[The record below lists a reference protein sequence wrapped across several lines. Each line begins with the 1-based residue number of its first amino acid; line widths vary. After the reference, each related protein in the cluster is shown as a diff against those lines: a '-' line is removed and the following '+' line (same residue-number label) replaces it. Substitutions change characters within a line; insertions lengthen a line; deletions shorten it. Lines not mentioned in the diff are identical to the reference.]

1 MLIAAAPLAVML
13 FLGGCSTNAFIAADP
28 DSAAFLERRIVQK
41 NDEVRIA
48 AAVPDAA
55 ETEALTGLPLYSQ
68 GIQPVWLE
76 VTNTGSRGLR
86 LLIASIDRDYYSPLE
101 VAWMNRG
108 GYSDKGKADME
119 RWFYENAIDRRIP
132 PGETRSGLVY
142 THLTPGT
149 KGFNVDVVASD
160 LDSYSFT
167 FFVPIPGFTADYME
181 VDFAG
186 LYGPQ
191 EIETLSDDALRE
203 KIRDERCCAT
213 DESGTKQGDPFN
225 VVIVA
230 APLALRRALLRAGWH
245 ETEAGSAETAIAR
258 LQRYR
263 GRPPDGT
270 FTKSRPDGAE
280 RKELRLWLAPATNGG
295 EPMWLGQVV
304 YNFGH
309 AGDDTDDL
317 RVDPDIDEARDY
329 FLQDLWYGQSVRQAV
344 YARAFD
350 PVPEGDP
357 VMTFSGSSYFS
368 SGHCAVVWL
377 SEEPV
382 AMDDVHLLGWW
393 TEEELE

>member
-1 MLIAAAPLAVML
+1 MSTVLIAAAPLAVML

-55 ETEALTGLPLYSQ
+55 ETEAQ

-181 VDFAG
+181 VDFA
-186 LYGPQ
+186 
-191 EIETLSDDALRE
+191 
-203 KIRDERCCAT
+203 
-213 DESGTKQGDPFN
+213 
-225 VVIVA
+225 
-230 APLALRRALLRAGWH
+230 
-245 ETEAGSAETAIAR
+245 
-258 LQRYR
+258 
-263 GRPPDGT
+263 
-270 FTKSRPDGAE
+270 
-280 RKELRLWLAPATNGG
+280 
-295 EPMWLGQVV
+295 
-304 YNFGH
+304 
-309 AGDDTDDL
+309 
-317 RVDPDIDEARDY
+317 
-329 FLQDLWYGQSVRQAV
+329 
-344 YARAFD
+344 
-350 PVPEGDP
+350 
-357 VMTFSGSSYFS
+357 
-368 SGHCAVVWL
+368 
-377 SEEPV
+377 
-382 AMDDVHLLGWW
+382 
-393 TEEELE
+393 